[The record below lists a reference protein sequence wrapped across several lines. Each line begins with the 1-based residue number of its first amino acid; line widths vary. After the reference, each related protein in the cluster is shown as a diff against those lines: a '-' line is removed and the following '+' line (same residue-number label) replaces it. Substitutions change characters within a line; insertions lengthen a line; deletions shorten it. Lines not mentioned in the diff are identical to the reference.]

1 MSRRSSVRISGT
13 IGSGGRAARLLG
25 SEVRVLL
32 PEVRCEVAY
41 DLNTHAASAKLNLY
55 KRQVRQHY
63 RGAYNRGGKPTGR
76 RWRAG
81 PLGGAA
87 GLPMGPGQ
95 VRQARAGQTGQGR
108 CIVQGGAA
116 WHALEQT

>member
-1 MSRRSSVRISGT
+1 MSRRSSVRIGGT

-41 DLNTHAASAKLNLY
+41 DLSTHAASAKLNLY

-63 RGAYNRGGKPTGR
+63 RGIAN
-76 RWRAG
+76 RAG
-81 PLGGAA
+81 KLWSGGWDGRMHIWQASRRSKCLKCNRLGPPF
-87 GLPMGPGQ
+87 GL
-95 VRQARAGQTGQGR
+95 A
-108 CIVQGGAA
+108 
-116 WHALEQT
+116 